1 MTIEVEENFLMLKNA
16 FLNGDVDEEVYMTI
30 PPS

>member
-1 MTIEVEENFLMLKNA
+1 MTIEVEENFLMLKDA
-16 FLNGDVDEEVYMTI
+16 FLNGDIDEVYMTI